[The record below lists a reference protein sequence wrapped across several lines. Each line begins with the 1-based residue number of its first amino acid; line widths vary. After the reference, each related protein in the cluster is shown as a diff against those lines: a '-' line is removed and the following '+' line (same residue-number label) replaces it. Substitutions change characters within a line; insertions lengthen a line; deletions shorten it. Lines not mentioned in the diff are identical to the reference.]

1 MSIKTAYSTKQTAE
15 EAIIEIKNGFT
26 GIHPKMMVFFASSIF
41 DQQDISREMKEAF
54 SNAQVFGCSTA
65 GEIVSGKV
73 LKNSLVAMAFD
84 EETISDV
91 KVEVA
96 QNIKEGM
103 DIRGIFNNFRQYYS
117 VPANKMSPNEYVG
130 IILIDGLSLAEEK
143 IMDTVGD
150 LTNVVFVGGSA
161 GDDLKFSATHVYAN
175 GQAYTNAA
183 VLTLIKPAVS
193 FDFIKT
199 QSFRALDKRFIAT
212 KVNEYSREILE
223 FDNQPAAKT
232 YAEALNT
239 TPDDLS
245 NRFMHNPLGLLIGED
260 IYVRSPQQTKGDNVA
275 FYCAIKQ
282 GMELALL
289 ESTNIVNDTRAS
301 VEEKRKGNGN
311 ISGIINFHCIL
322 RTLDLEQQGL
332 TEEYGKIF
340 SDIPTIG
347 FSTYGEEYLGHINQT
362 STMLVFK

>member
-1 MSIKTAYSTKQTAE
+1 MSIKTAYSTKHTAE
-15 EAIIEIKNGFT
+15 EAAIEIKNMFA
-26 GIHPKMMVFFASSIF
+26 GIHPKMVVFFASSIF
-41 DQQDISREMKEAF
+41 DQQSISQMMKETF

-73 LKNSLVAMAFD
+73 LKNAIVAMAFD

-91 KVEVA
+91 KVEIA
-96 QNIKEGM
+96 QNIKAGT
-103 DIRGIFNNFRQYYS
+103 DIKGIFNNFGQYYS
-117 VPANKMSPNEYVG
+117 IPANKMSPDEYVG
-130 IILIDGLSLAEEK
+130 MILIDGLSLAEEK
-143 IMDTVGD
+143 IMDMVGD

-161 GDDLKFSATHVYAN
+161 GDDLKFSATHVCAN

-183 VLTLIKPAVS
+183 VLALIKPAVG

-199 QSFRALDKRFIAT
+199 QSFRTLDKRLMAT
-212 KVNEYSREILE
+212 KVNESSREIIE
-223 FDNQPAAKT
+223 FNNQPAAKT

-245 NRFMHNPLGLLIGED
+245 NRFIHNPVGLLIGND
-260 IYVRSPQQTKGDNVA
+260 IYVRSPQQTKGDNVV
-275 FYCAIKQ
+275 FYCVIKQ
-282 GMELALL
+282 GVELALL
-289 ESTNIVNDTRAS
+289 ESTNIVKDTRAS
-301 VEEKRKGNGN
+301 VEEKRNGNGN

-362 STMLVFK
+362 STMQVFK